1 MVISCT
7 KNSLNNINESI
18 EINVSGFE
26 NIENVRIEIF
36 EIHGVNEAHGDDNE
50 GDLIATFNGSIEK
63 ADGSCK
69 FLPSSNPT
77 IPNYDNGT
85 TFPAS
90 VNVKFLGSDTVYPV
104 RVPYAHAEREG
115 DTLEF
120 SLKLNTGNANI
131 ECQNAATVP
140 LVEKQGI
147 ILTFI
152 TGTDHSANKYFDY
165 AKGYWNYR
173 YRSDKVY
180 TPGANPDY
188 LTVADIVTKI
198 EEFKTELYRVN
209 STLPED
215 KRKKINQIN
224 IVAHGNQSGINLM
237 PSATTSGDGN
247 YGNRID
253 SLNVNDKLQA
263 VTRELTIDPKS
274 QFNSNDNVQIIFR
287 GCNIGHSNN
296 ILNGFKTFWG
306 NNVTVKAPMFTQ
318 IYSSVSGSAP
328 LNASTVPIEYFVI
341 DYTVHIKEPGTL
353 VNNKDNICQ
362 KLFAKYGGYTLEEW
376 KDKFDNAKASKRFS
390 KNESFDAVV
399 RYREDVSENDI
410 KQAYWAEQ
418 AGQVENFLLMRDN
431 YVDWNWGTAGDC
443 IGIRYLYKGTYS
455 TEEYI
460 YNREWWKEYA
470 KDDRREYPPAPGA
483 PVDQSFDGV
492 SGSKYSWELKE
503 EKDVVLYSLK
513 TYRNVNSRIVHLRI
527 DYTDN
532 LGNLI
537 MPDLNRMDHYGT
549 SS

>member
-26 NIENVRIEIF
+26 NTENVQIELF
-36 EIHGVNEAHGDDNE
+36 EIHGPNEAHGDDNV

-63 ADGSCK
+63 ADGNCK
-69 FLPSSNPT
+69 FKSSGSPT

-90 VNVKFLGSDTVYPV
+90 VNVKFLGSDTIYPV
-104 RVPYAHAEREG
+104 RVPFAHAEREG

-120 SLKLNTGNANI
+120 SLRLRAGSINI
-131 ECQNAATVP
+131 ECQNAATIP
-140 LVEKQGI
+140 LVQKQGI

-152 TGTDHSANKYFDY
+152 TGTDHSANKYFDF
-165 AKGYWNYR
+165 ANGYWNYR

-180 TPGANPDY
+180 LPSASPDY

-198 EEFKTELYRVN
+198 DAFKTELQRVN

-215 KRKKINQIN
+215 QRKKIGQIN
-224 IVAHGNQSGINLM
+224 IVAHGNPNGINLM
-237 PSATTSGDGN
+237 PSATTSGDGS

-263 VTRELTIDPKS
+263 VTRELTIDPKN
-274 QFNSNDNVQIIFR
+274 QFNRNDNVQIVFR

-296 ILNGFKTFWG
+296 ILNGFKNFWG

-318 IYSSVSGSAP
+318 IYSSVSGRAP
-328 LNASTVPIEYFVI
+328 LNASTVPVEYFVI
-341 DYTVHIKEPGTL
+341 DYTVHISEPGTL
-353 VNNKDNICQ
+353 VNNRNNICD
-362 KLFAKYGGYTLEEW
+362 KLFTKYGGYTLDEW
-376 KDKFDNAKASKRFS
+376 KEKFDNADTTKRFY

-399 RYREDVSENDI
+399 QYNQEMTEDKMIQN
-410 KQAYWAEQ
+410 YWAQQSRE
-418 AGQVENFLLMRDN
+418 VENYVLMHDN
-431 YVDWNWGTAGDC
+431 YDDWNWGTAGDC

-455 TEEYI
+455 TDEYI

-470 KDDRREYPPAPGA
+470 KDERREYPPAPGA
-483 PVDQSFDGV
+483 PVDQSFDGI
-492 SGSKYSWELKE
+492 SGSKYSWVFNE
-503 EKDVVLYSLK
+503 EKDVALHSLK
-513 TYRNVNSRIVHLRI
+513 KYRNVNSRIVHLRI

-549 SS
+549 AS